1 MGKNVCVQVAMTSFF
16 TRGQALAYTGHSLWG
31 EGVNN
36 DIHVC

>member
-1 MGKNVCVQVAMTSFF
+1 MGKNHHVCVQAL